1 MNVVFSVHNLGR
13 NTLGREKGFL
23 RKKVLVLDF
32 KTGNAISLERNIVII
47 CYYCMVTCLTMVT
60 YFTLLC
66 ELLLW

>member
-32 KTGNAISLERNIVII
+32 KTGNAIERNIVTI